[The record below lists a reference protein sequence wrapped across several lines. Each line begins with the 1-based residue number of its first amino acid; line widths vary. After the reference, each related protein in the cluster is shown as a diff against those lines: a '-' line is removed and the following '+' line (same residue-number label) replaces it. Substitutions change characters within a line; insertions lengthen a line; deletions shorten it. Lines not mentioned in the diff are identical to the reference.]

1 METAIVNPPTL
12 YDPAPNG
19 YSHAIAVEGQAKLI
33 FTAGQGGELADGSL
47 PDGFDAQVKQA
58 YRNLLAV
65 IAAAGADPGDVIKLT
80 TYPVDYDESKLASM
94 TRHLIGAF
102 GDHLPAQTLVPVHRL
117 ALAEMLFEVEA
128 VIAIPA

>member
-1 METAIVNPPTL
+1 MDTAIVNPPSL

-19 YSHAIAVEGQAKLI
+19 YSHAVAVEGHVKLVFI
-33 FTAGQGGELADGSL
+33 AGQGGELADGTL

-58 YRNLLAV
+58 YRNLLTV
-65 IAAAGADPGDVIKLT
+65 IAAAGAEPADVIKLT
-80 TYPVDYDESKLASM
+80 TYPVDYDESKLAAM
-94 TRHLIGAF
+94 TRHLIHAF

-128 VIAIPA
+128 VVAIAA